1 MASYN
6 DKFWIQ
12 CRMGLCS
19 ATNAGANGN
28 IELCVNP
35 KTCADRDSPHRESS
49 LQQIT
54 VRGPI
59 RLTKA
64 QKPQPPGAEAPVRS
78 EEGSEKY
85 NSQTSHT
92 LVEVPVEVAVAIA
105 LASFLVG
112 AMSTG
117 VLWFLHSKAMQ
128 AKSVSP
134 FPVLPLRLC

>member
-1 MASYN
+1 
-6 DKFWIQ
+6 
-12 CRMGLCS
+12 MGLCS

-28 IELCVNP
+28 IRLCVNP

-59 RLTKA
+59 LLTA
-64 QKPQPPGAEAPVRS
+64 APKPPRPEISVPS
-78 EEGSEKY
+78 PEGSEKY

-128 AKSVSP
+128 AKSVS
-134 FPVLPLRLC
+134 VLVLTWLTSDCCCVAEKTEGRRE

>member
-1 MASYN
+1 
-6 DKFWIQ
+6 
-12 CRMGLCS
+12 MGLCS

-28 IELCVNP
+28 IQLCVNP

-49 LQQIT
+49 IQQIT

-59 RLTKA
+59 HLDVA
-64 QKPQPPGAEAPVRS
+64 QKAPRAEIS
-78 EEGSEKY
+78 EASPEESEKY

-128 AKSVSP
+128 AKSVSV
-134 FPVLPLRLC
+134 VLLPMGLYFSGIRNFFGKKPD